1 MHVKRD
7 VDTSVQYIRDYA
19 TVGGGVPTLP
29 VFKIIHFFH
38 FDFFLSDILPLNLL
52 VVVTPV

>member
-7 VDTSVQYIRDYA
+7 VDTSVQYVRDYA
-19 TVGGGVPTLP
+19 TVGGGVPTVP
-29 VFKIIHFFH
+29 VFKIIHLFAFC
-38 FDFFLSDILPLNLL
+38 FFLSDILPLNLL